1 LGISVNL
8 ADNLTVAI
16 FYESFMLTIDIVLQ
30 DIPLPI
36 SVQRK
41 EPETAEDLYQKIL
54 QAMRSGSSE
63 VIELTCDKDE
73 DKKVAV
79 KGSLICAVSL
89 NKKSGGMAEGR
100 VPGFFAATTANK

>member
-1 LGISVNL
+1 M
-8 ADNLTVAI
+8 
-16 FYESFMLTIDIVLQ
+16 FTIDIVLQ
-30 DIPLPI
+30 DMPLPV

-41 EPETAEDLYQKIL
+41 EAEAAKSLYQQIL
-54 QAMRSGSSE
+54 NTMRSGSSDL
-63 VIELTCDKDE
+63 VELTCDKEE

-79 KGSLICAVSL
+79 KGHLICAVSL

>member
-1 LGISVNL
+1 M
-8 ADNLTVAI
+8 
-16 FYESFMLTIDIVLQ
+16 FTIDVVLQ

-41 EPETAEDLYQKIL
+41 ESEAAETLYQQIL
-54 QAMRSGSSE
+54 DAMRSGSSDL
-63 VIELTCDKDE
+63 VELTCDKDE

-79 KGSLICAVSL
+79 KGNLICAVSV

-100 VPGFFAATTANK
+100 VPGFFAATATNQ

>member
-1 LGISVNL
+1 M
-8 ADNLTVAI
+8 
-16 FYESFMLTIDIVLQ
+16 FTIDIVLQ

-41 EPETAEDLYQKIL
+41 ESEAAESLYQQIL
-54 QAMRSGSSE
+54 QVMRSGSSDLL
-63 VIELTCDKDE
+63 ELTCDKDE

-79 KGSLICAVSL
+79 KGNFICGISL

-100 VPGFFAATTANK
+100 VPGFFAATADQ

>member
-1 LGISVNL
+1 M
-8 ADNLTVAI
+8 
-16 FYESFMLTIDIVLQ
+16 FTIDIVLQ

-41 EPETAEDLYQKIL
+41 ELEAAEGMYQKIME
-54 QAMRSGSSE
+54 AMGSGSTE
-63 VIELTCDKDE
+63 IIELTCDKDE

-79 KGSLICAVSL
+79 KGNLICAISL

-100 VPGFFAATTANK
+100 VPGFFAAIADQ

>member
-1 LGISVNL
+1 M
-8 ADNLTVAI
+8 
-16 FYESFMLTIDIVLQ
+16 FTIDIVLQ

-41 EPETAEDLYQKIL
+41 ESEAAESQYQKIL
-54 QAMRSGSSE
+54 EAMRSGSSE
-63 VIELTCDKDE
+63 LIELTCDKDE

-79 KGSLICAVSL
+79 KGNLICAISL

-100 VPGFFAATTANK
+100 VPGFFAAVADR

>member
-1 LGISVNL
+1 M
-8 ADNLTVAI
+8 
-16 FYESFMLTIDIVLQ
+16 FTIDIVLQ

-41 EPETAEDLYQKIL
+41 ELEAAEGMYQKIVS
-54 QAMRSGSSE
+54 AMGSGSTE
-63 VIELTCDKDE
+63 IIELTCDKDE

-79 KGSLICAVSL
+79 KGNLICAISL

-100 VPGFFAATTANK
+100 VPGFFAAIADQ

>member
-1 LGISVNL
+1 M
-8 ADNLTVAI
+8 
-16 FYESFMLTIDIVLQ
+16 FTIDIVLQ
-30 DIPLPI
+30 DLPLPI

-41 EPETAEDLYQKIL
+41 EAEAAEELYQKIL
-54 QAMRSGSSE
+54 QVMGSGSTE

-79 KGSLICAVSL
+79 KGNLICAVNV

-100 VPGFFAATTANK
+100 VPGFFAAATANK

>member
-1 LGISVNL
+1 M
-8 ADNLTVAI
+8 
-16 FYESFMLTIDIVLQ
+16 FTIDIVLQ

-41 EPETAEDLYQKIL
+41 EAEAAESLYQQIME
-54 QAMRSGSSE
+54 AMRSGSSDL
-63 VIELTCDKDE
+63 IELTCDKDE

-79 KGSLICAVSL
+79 KGNLISAVSI

-100 VPGFFAATTANK
+100 VPGFFAAIAE